1 MKLSNQ
7 GKNELRNHIVE
18 QLKKVPNGQR
28 VKLEKDLLEDLLFEV
43 VTIDKEK
50 EIKLKLPIWS
60 GDFLKKIDLSEVDFS
75 DVSWYTLSS
84 DIERGYWIEPDVMT
98 IPDAVYDKIDKIR
111 AEKIK
116 NGFKLS
122 NGYAVAYDGTNA
134 NIDLTKSFEAKYTNN
149 IELTECNFEG
159 LDFSHQDLTE
169 INVLSLYNTNISKTK
184 LSIPSK
190 MSLRAVDSEFEGIDL
205 SAREIDAII
214 YFGDFF
220 AKDVKNDIFDNCNL
234 RDTGI
239 HINLNPDD
247 FKDGRFKEKLQDAMD
262 YDWVGCYVNGKK
274 VLSGDEKQEIAASK
288 YDEYEKM
295 KAEIFNSVTDTI
307 EEQIN
312 HMKK

>member
-75 DVSWYTLSS
+75 DVSWYTLST
-84 DIERGYWIEPDVMT
+84 DIERGYWLEPNVMT
-98 IPDAVYDKIDKIR
+98 ISDAIYDKIDKIR

-116 NGFKLS
+116 NGFQLS

-149 IELTECNFEG
+149 IELFECNFEG
-159 LDFSHQDLTE
+159 LDFSHQDLTG
-169 INVLSLYNTNISKTK
+169 INVLGLYDTNISKTK

-190 MSLRAVDSEFEGIDL
+190 IVLHTLNSEFEGIDL
-205 SAREIDAII
+205 STRETDAIS
-214 YFGDFF
+214 YFGD
-220 AKDVKNDIFDNCNL
+220 DINNNVFSNCNL

-247 FKDGRFKEKLQDAMD
+247 FKDGRFKEELQDAMD

-274 VLSGDEKQEIAASK
+274 VLSGDEKQEIADSK

>member
-60 GDFLKKIDLSEVDFS
+60 GDFLKKIDLSEVNFS
-75 DVSWYTLSS
+75 DVSWYTLST
-84 DIERGYWIEPDVMT
+84 DIERGYWLEPDVMT
-98 IPDAVYDKIDKIR
+98 ISDAIYDKIDKIR

-116 NGFKLS
+116 NGFQLS

-149 IELTECNFEG
+149 IELLECNFEG
-159 LDFSHQDLTE
+159 LDFSHQDLTG
-169 INVLSLYNTNISKTK
+169 INVLGLYDTNISKTK

-190 MSLRAVDSEFEGIDL
+190 IVLHTLNSEFEGIDL
-205 SAREIDAII
+205 STRETDAIS
-214 YFGDFF
+214 YFGD
-220 AKDVKNDIFDNCNL
+220 DINNNVFSNCNL

-239 HINLNPDD
+239 RINLNPDD
-247 FKDGRFKEKLQDAMD
+247 FKDSRFKEKLQDAME
-262 YDWVGCYVNGKK
+262 YNWVGCYVNGKK
-274 VLSGDEKQEIAASK
+274 VLSSDEKQEIADSK

-295 KAEIFNSVTDTI
+295 KADIFNSVTDSI

>member
-18 QLKKVPNGQR
+18 QLNKVPNGQR

-75 DVSWYTLSS
+75 DVSWYILSS
-84 DIERGYWIEPDVMT
+84 DIERGYWLEPDVMT
-98 IPDAVYDKIDKIR
+98 IPDTVYERIDKIR
-111 AEKIK
+111 EDKIK
-116 NGFKLS
+116 NGFGLS

-169 INVLSLYNTNISKTK
+169 IAVLGLYNTNISKTK

-190 MSLRAVDSEFEGIDL
+190 IILYTLNSEFEGIDL
-205 SAREIDAII
+205 STRETDAIS
-214 YFGDFF
+214 YFGD
-220 AKDVKNDIFDNCNL
+220 DIKNNVFSNCNL
-234 RDTGI
+234 KDTGI
-239 HINLNPDD
+239 RINLNSDD
-247 FKDGRFKEKLQDAMD
+247 FKDSRFKEKLQDAME
-262 YDWVGCYVNGKK
+262 YNWVGCYVNGKK
-274 VLSGDEKQEIAASK
+274 VLSNDEKEQMSVEK
-288 YDEYEKM
+288 WNEYEKM
-295 KAEIFNSVTDTI
+295 KAEIFNSVTDSI